1 MFSLDLV
8 NFILPKASTDSSSRQ
23 WALCVYCDL
32 IEFTGPSSVAYQ
44 NYFLQF
50 MGQSLLDASPDV
62 RQAAA
67 YGVGV
72 AAKAGG
78 ASYSSFCVGMLSL
91 KVNF

>member
-1 MFSLDLV
+1 
-8 NFILPKASTDSSSRQ
+8 
-23 WALCVYCDL
+23 
-32 IEFTGPSSVAYQ
+32 
-44 NYFLQF
+44 

-78 ASYSSFCVGMLSL
+78 ASYSSFCVGKPFADGNLLTFSFLHSSL
-91 KVNF
+91 LIDF